1 MKLHHLTVC
10 IVTLCWIEGVYPS
23 KEKLVFQSP
32 PDLLLQL
39 HDAAKLTLT
48 HKIQS
53 YDTILWYQRSPGDSS
68 LKLIGYM
75 SYKNPNIEGGFVGR
89 FEVSGDGE
97 NTAHLHILNLT
108 GAEYNG

>member
-1 MKLHHLTVC
+1 M
-10 IVTLCWIEGVYPS
+10 
-23 KEKLVFQSP
+23 FQSP

-53 YDTILWYQRSPGDSS
+53 YDTILWYQRSAGDPS
-68 LKLIGYM
+68 LTLIGYM
-75 SYKNPNIEGGFVGR
+75 SYQNPKIEGGFVGR

-108 GAEYNG
+108 DGEYGGEYFGAAGRHSGEDGGALLQKPPH